1 MISFR
6 PLIGTG
12 PSPFFGG
19 KDQTPCESRGAL
31 GSRPTRSSYIS
42 SQGCARHPPMHQ
54 ALLQDACQCPFL
66 PAWACWCKNF
76 SRQAA
81 FTGFVGLLL
90 ISWKV
95 AGRRYHELEL
105 RTCPMSD
112 GNITDKVFYNGM
124 AGSIFEAVI
133 SFIQPCGWWANLA
146 CSNPGWAN
154 QNNAINK
161 SIADESVKS

>member
-54 ALLQDACQCPFL
+54 ALLQDACQCPYL
-66 PAWACWCKNF
+66 NTRPADARTF
-76 SRQAA
+76 SGTAG

-90 ISWKV
+90 ISWRV
-95 AGRRYHELEL
+95 AGGLVK
-105 RTCPMSD
+105 TP
-112 GNITDKVFYNGM
+112 NVFLPLLV
-124 AGSIFEAVI
+124 SH
-133 SFIQPCGWWANLA
+133 Q
-146 CSNPGWAN
+146 
-154 QNNAINK
+154 QNNKLTSLSFFSFPQSFLLQELCGAINAK
-161 SIADESVKS
+161 IS